1 MTSPT
6 AQWAKIGAL
15 EGLRGVMAWWVVLGH
30 VSLTLGWKL
39 PLIDRNT
46 LAVDVFIFLSGFV
59 ITSLVD
65 RKHEAYRPY
74 IIR

>member
-6 AQWAKIGAL
+6 AEWAKIGAL

-46 LAVDVFIFLSGFV
+46 LAVDVFIFL
-59 ITSLVD
+59 
-65 RKHEAYRPY
+65 
-74 IIR
+74 